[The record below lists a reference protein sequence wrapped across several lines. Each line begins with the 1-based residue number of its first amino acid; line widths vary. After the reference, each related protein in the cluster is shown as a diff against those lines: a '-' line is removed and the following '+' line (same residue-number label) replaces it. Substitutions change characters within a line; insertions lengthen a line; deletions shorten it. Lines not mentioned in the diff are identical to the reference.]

1 VEAVR
6 TEPSAAAV
14 TVEAVEVEF
23 EVLAAALVVAATA
36 AAEVVEEA
44 CFFLG
49 MGEEAAR
56 ARREG
61 ERMVGEKRMFTV

>member
-36 AAEVVEEA
+36 AAVVVEVA